1 MSSSDFMP
9 MSLDTLQTVNPYA
22 ATKSSGNMTTEE
34 VEKLGYTVADE
45 DDAFG
50 LDFEDFLQLM
60 VQQLQNQTIDN
71 TADTS
76 DMLNQMVQM
85 SMVQMMTKVQTS
97 LEDLTTA
104 NTMTY
109 AASLVGKTVTVGE
122 YDEEGNIKEVVGE
135 VTATG
140 TYQGAPVIFVN
151 DEMYPL
157 NSSKSQALNAH
168 NFSLLVLS
176 NFDKST
182 WPPSCPM
189 VGSLRVFLFCSP
201 CSAPLTSSPFD
212 CPLCWFLP
220 VTRSARSPAGT
231 PGT

>member
-9 MSLDTLQTVNPYA
+9 MSLDILQTANPYA
-22 ATKSSGNMTTEE
+22 ATKSSSSPTTEE
-34 VEKLGYTVADE
+34 VEKMGYTVADE

-50 LDFEDFLQLM
+50 LNFEDFLQLM

-122 YDEEGNIKEVVGE
+122 YDEEGNLKEVVGE

-140 TYQGAPVIFVN
+140 TYQGIPVIFVN

-157 NSSKSQALNAH
+157 NSIMAIG
-168 NFSLLVLS
+168 
-176 NFDKST
+176 T
-182 WPPSCPM
+182 
-189 VGSLRVFLFCSP
+189 
-201 CSAPLTSSPFD
+201 
-212 CPLCWFLP
+212 LP
-220 VTRSARSPAGT
+220 EEPEEGGEGEGGDGESGGENTET
-231 PGT
+231 PEV

>member
-140 TYQGAPVIFVN
+140 TYQGTPVIFVN

-157 NSSKSQALNAH
+157 NSIMAIGTLP
-168 NFSLLVLS
+168 
-176 NFDKST
+176 ST
-182 WPPSCPM
+182 GDS
-189 VGSLRVFLFCSP
+189 GDTGES
-201 CSAPLTSSPFD
+201 
-212 CPLCWFLP
+212 
-220 VTRSARSPAGT
+220 GT
-231 PGT
+231 TDGTEQVPEEPKG